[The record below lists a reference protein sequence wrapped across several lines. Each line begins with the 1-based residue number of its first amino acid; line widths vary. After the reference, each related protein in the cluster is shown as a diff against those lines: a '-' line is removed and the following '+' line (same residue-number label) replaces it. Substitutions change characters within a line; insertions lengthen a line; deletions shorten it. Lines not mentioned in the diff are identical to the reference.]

1 MEVREPDI
9 RYLTAVQRTELGE
22 IPVDWKVVPLGELKP
37 FITSG
42 SRGWAA
48 YYADI
53 GSTFLRIT
61 NLSRSCI
68 YPSLKDLRYVAVP
81 SDNSEGVRTALKS
94 GDILLSITA
103 DIGIVGL
110 VTEAVELPAYINQH
124 IALVRFAAED
134 ANSRYVAYFLAGAAA
149 QRRFKSMTDAGAKA
163 GMNLAGVRGVLAA
176 LPSGIDEQAAIA
188 DALTDADALI
198 DSLEQLLTK
207 KRQIKQG
214 AMQELLTGKRRL
226 PGFAGV
232 WITCELRQLGYV
244 VRGVAYNP
252 GADLADGD
260 TERTVRLLRSNN
272 VQGGEIV
279 RSGLQFVDRCRVRSD
294 QYLKDGDLLL
304 CMANGSRDLVGKTG
318 RFERADEHQ
327 YTFGAFMACYRPD
340 PASVAP
346 EFVAFLF
353 QTHTFRQHVDL
364 LLAGSSINN
373 LRPEGVLGFIASIPT
388 EPVEQLAIAQA
399 LIDMDTELATLESRL
414 SKARALKQAMAQV
427 LLTGSIRLVEPT
439 A

>member
-1 MEVREPDI
+1 VREPDA

-22 IPVDWKVVPLGELKP
+22 FPADWAVVPLGKFDP

-81 SDNSEGVRTALKS
+81 PDNSEGVRTALKA
-94 GDILLSITA
+94 GDVLISITA

-124 IALVRFAAED
+124 IALVRFAAD
-134 ANSRYVAYFLAGAAA
+134 AVNSRYVAYFLAGAAA

-163 GMNLAGVRGVLAA
+163 GMNLAGVREVLAA
-176 LPSGIDEQAAIA
+176 LPPSTNEQAAIA
-188 DALTDADALI
+188 GALTDADALI

-226 PGFAGV
+226 PGFRDSWDEATFADVALIDPENLGSGTRADFTFNYIALEGV
-232 WITCELRQLGYV
+232 DQGRLVSFTETQFDGAPSRARRVLREGDVLVATVRPNLKSHLLFDAPHGHWIASTGFSV
-244 VRGVAYNP
+244 VRCKAGTACP
-252 GADLADGD
+252 G
-260 TERTVRLLRSNN
+260 
-272 VQGGEIV
+272 
-279 RSGLQFVDRCRVRSD
+279 
-294 QYLKDGDLLL
+294 
-304 CMANGSRDLVGKTG
+304 
-318 RFERADEHQ
+318 
-327 YTFGAFMACYRPD
+327 
-340 PASVAP
+340 
-346 EFVAFLF
+346 FLF
-353 QTHTFRQHVDL
+353 AL
-364 LLAGSSINN
+364 LFSSIVERQIDALLTGSNYPAINGRDVAN
-373 LRPEGVLGFIASIPT
+373 LAFARPPFE
-388 EPVEQLAIAQA
+388 EQVAIAQVLSDMAAEITA
-399 LIDMDTELATLESRL
+399 LETRL
-414 SKARALKQAMAQV
+414 TKARALKQAMAQA
-427 LLTGSIRLVEPT
+427 LLTGRIRLVEPT
-439 A
+439 V

>member
-1 MEVREPDI
+1 MEVREPDA

-22 IPVDWKVVPLGELKP
+22 FPADWQVAPLGEFDP

-68 YPSLKDLRYVAVP
+68 YPSLRDLRYVAVP
-81 SDNSEGVRTALKS
+81 PDNSEGVRTALRA
-94 GDILLSITA
+94 GDVLISITA

-124 IALVRFAAED
+124 IALVRFD
-134 ANSRYVAYFLAGAAA
+134 GLDVNSRYVAYFLAGAAA

-163 GMNLAGVRGVLAA
+163 GMNLAGVRDVLAA
-176 LPSGIDEQAAIA
+176 LPPGTDEQAAIA

-226 PGFAGV
+226 PGFDQP
-232 WITCELRQLGYV
+232 WQESKLRQLGTFLKGSGIRRDEALSGDLPC
-244 VRGVAYNP
+244 VRY
-252 GADLADGD
+252 
-260 TERTVRLLRSNN
+260 
-272 VQGGEIV
+272 GEIYTTH
-279 RSGLQFVDRCRVRSD
+279 SD
-294 QYLKDGDLLL
+294 YIRNFSSWISPVVAATSTVLRQGDLLF
-304 CMANGSRDLVGKTG
+304 AGSGETKEEIGK
-318 RFERADEHQ
+318 
-327 YTFGAFMACYRPD
+327 C
-340 PASVAP
+340 
-346 EFVAFLF
+346 VAFL
-353 QTHTFRQHVDL
+353 HNEPAYASGDIV
-364 LLAGSSINN
+364 I
-373 LRPEGVLGFIASIPT
+373 LRPTVEADSMFLGYLFNMPSVVRQKASRGQGDAVVHISANALGEIEVELPGAT
-388 EPVEQLAIAQA
+388 EQATIAQV
-399 LIDMDTELATLESRL
+399 LSDMDTEITALESRL
-414 SKARALKQAMAQV
+414 TKARALKQAMAQA
-427 LLTGSIRLVEPT
+427 LLTGRIRIPLAPQEP
-439 A
+439 AA